1 MGSAGKGKRELAAAA
16 AYCCRAI
23 GLLRQTSLIHSE
35 ACVLHEA
42 MEVNGEWMRVDVE
55 CGEVES

>member
-1 MGSAGKGKRELAAAA
+1 MGSAGKGKRELAAA